1 MPKKVFIL
9 LFLFQTY
16 IYTQEIQ
23 EKNYESQIAEQMA
36 EDISSLLDQL
46 VGKGKSKT
54 FVNVVGEFVFK
65 QEKESNNPSE
75 EIISLPGYSQINT
88 LERTNKFLQNTKEQ
102 IQHNAKFQ
110 IKKINISIIFDK
122 SIPDSKT
129 NAIKLLIT
137 DIMRLDEAR
146 GDSIIIQKSEMVPW
160 WKTLLTSPE
169 NQKILIIFLMILLI
183 LTFGGI
189 IFYAFS
195 SRLFTSIID
204 YFRQT
209 QTYTNPT
216 NVGAQ
221 YSQNPQI
228 NEESKSG
235 GEYSEILEVN
245 QEPIAGF
252 IEHSVQFEF
261 LNKYSVSEIAD
272 IIVDEPDEDVAI
284 IIAALTD
291 KKPHISSKILLSLPS
306 IKRQKV
312 THAMA
317 NLKEVEP
324 ERLIE
329 IENNLRLKIE
339 KTIKG
344 TQKLAKILSLLNPE
358 ERQQIQDNL
367 KGLNREI
374 IDKIENSLITFEE
387 ICNLDE
393 KTLRP
398 IVMAIPYKEW
408 ACALSGFGDKISANV
423 IKIFPEDIRIIVQDL
438 LKLHYENEQIINS
451 RALIISKTIELAS
464 KGKIELGKI

>member
-1 MPKKVFIL
+1 MI
-9 LFLFQTY
+9 
-16 IYTQEIQ
+16 
-23 EKNYESQIAEQMA
+23 
-36 EDISSLLDQL
+36 
-46 VGKGKSKT
+46 G
-54 FVNVVGEFVFK
+54 
-65 QEKESNNPSE
+65 
-75 EIISLPGYSQINT
+75 
-88 LERTNKFLQNTKEQ
+88 
-102 IQHNAKFQ
+102 
-110 IKKINISIIFDK
+110 
-122 SIPDSKT
+122 
-129 NAIKLLIT
+129 
-137 DIMRLDEAR
+137 
-146 GDSIIIQKSEMVPW
+146 W
-160 WKTLLTSPE
+160 WKALINSPE
-169 NQKILIIFLMILLI
+169 NQKTLIIFLLILLI

-209 QTYTNPT
+209 QTYSNPGQGIAPYSGRE
-216 NVGAQ
+216 GA
-221 YSQNPQI
+221 
-228 NEESKSG
+228 NEEGKTG

-245 QEPIAGF
+245 QEPVAGL

-261 LNKYSVSEIAD
+261 LDKYSISEISD
-272 IIVDEPDEDVAI
+272 IIIDEPDEDVSI

-312 THAMA
+312 THSMA

-367 KGLNREI
+367 KGLSREV

-393 KTLRP
+393 KNLRP
-398 IVMAIPYKEW
+398 IVMSIPYKEW
-408 ACALSGFGDKISANV
+408 ACALSGLGDKIASNV
-423 IKIFPEDIRIIVQDL
+423 FKIFPEDIRIIVQDL

-451 RALIISKTIELAS
+451 RAKIISKTVELVT
-464 KGKIELGKI
+464 KGKIEVGKI